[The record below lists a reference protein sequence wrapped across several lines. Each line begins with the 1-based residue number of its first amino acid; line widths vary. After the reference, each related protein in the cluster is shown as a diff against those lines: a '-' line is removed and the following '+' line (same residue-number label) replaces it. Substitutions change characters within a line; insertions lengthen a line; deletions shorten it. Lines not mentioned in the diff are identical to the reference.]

1 MKKNGKFMRVIWF
14 TLALLLA
21 FTSSLVLADGAEQDG
36 TEQKVTLSP
45 YQGDSADAFRSSFS
59 YYDDVD
65 AMLIGEPTTGKIL
78 IEKNSE
84 KPLGIASM
92 TKLMTYYL
100 VKKGIADGTIDP
112 QQPVKISPSAAAF
125 NVSGS
130 SNYGLKAGETRTVDQ
145 LLKGMMVVSG
155 NDAAAMLGEILAG
168 DERAC
173 AERMNQ
179 EAEALGM
186 RNTHFVN
193 ASGFTVNGQYNTASA
208 RDMFILASALLKEFP
223 EVRELAKMKAIDE
236 PERHYS
242 GRSTLTE
249 ATVEIPGLEGLKT
262 GVTEEAG
269 YCFTGALSLTSSA
282 DSIPFEAITVVMGA
296 GSNDSRWRT
305 TKELADLAAGSFS
318 HLSLVDVAKPVR
330 RYAMPSAEEEAVILY
345 PASSY
350 SVFTYSNQTFSIRYQ
365 IDENKKAPTVAEEKF
380 GEILIY
386 QNGEMIKMIDIIA
399 HKPTKKAGLWTRFKR
414 ATTDFAHFV
423 LNLL

>member
-1 MKKNGKFMRVIWF
+1 MKKNSKFVRIICF
-14 TLALLLA
+14 TLALLFT
-21 FTSSLVLADGAEQDG
+21 FTSIPVYADGE
-36 TEQKVTLSP
+36 EQKVTLSP
-45 YQGDSADAFRSSFS
+45 YQGDSAEQFRSSFS
-59 YYDDVD
+59 YYDDVE

-100 VKKGIADGTIDP
+100 VKKDIAEGKIDP
-112 QQPVKISPSAAAF
+112 KQTVKISSSAAEF
-125 NVSGS
+125 NVAGS
-130 SNYGLKAGETRTVDQ
+130 SNYGLKAGETRTVEQ
-145 LLKGMMVVSG
+145 LLMGMMVVSG

-168 DERAC
+168 SEQAC

-179 EAEALGM
+179 EAAALGM

-208 RDMFILASALLKEFP
+208 RDMFILAFALLKDFP
-223 EVRELAKMKAIDE
+223 EVRELAAIKTINE
-236 PERHYS
+236 PERQYS

-249 ATVEIPGLEGLKT
+249 ATVDIPGLEGLKT

-282 DSIPFEAITVVMGA
+282 DSIPFEAISVVMGA

-318 HLSLVDVAKPVR
+318 HISLVDAAKPVK
-330 RYAMPSAEEEAVILY
+330 RYEMPSAEEESVVLY

-350 SVFTYSNQTFSIRYQ
+350 SVFTYSHQTFSIRYQ
-365 IDENKKAPTVAEEKF
+365 FDENKKAPTAAEEKF

-386 QNGEMIKMIDIIA
+386 QNGEMIKMIDIVA
-399 HKPTKKAGLWTRFKR
+399 HKPTTKAGLWTRIKR
-414 ATTDFAHFV
+414 ATKDFAHFV
-423 LNLL
+423 LHLL